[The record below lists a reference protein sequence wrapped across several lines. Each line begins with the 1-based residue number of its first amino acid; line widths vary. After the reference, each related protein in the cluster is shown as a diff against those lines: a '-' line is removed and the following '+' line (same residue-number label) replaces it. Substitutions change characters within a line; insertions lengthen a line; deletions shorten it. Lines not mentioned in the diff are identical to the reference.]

1 MALVAPSILS
11 ADFAKLGE
19 AITFLDERAVDYIH
33 IDVMDGKYVP
43 NLTFGPPVIKAIRS
57 FTSIPFDVHL
67 MIEKPED
74 SVEDYIAAGADRIT
88 FHTDATIHAHRL
100 IHRIK
105 EAGIKAGISLN
116 PSQNPESVRYLLDD
130 VDLVLL
136 MSVNPGFGG
145 QSFISS
151 TIEKAK
157 QVRAMTDR
165 EDLEIMVDG
174 GINETTGAAMVE
186 AGCDSL
192 VAGSYIFKH
201 EDPMAAIDALKRL

>member
-43 NLTFGPPVIKAIRS
+43 NLTFGPPVIKAIRP

-201 EDPMAAIDALKRL
+201 EYPMAAIDALKRL

>member
-116 PSQNPESVRYLLDD
+116 PSQNPESVRYLLGD

-157 QVRAMTDR
+157 QLRAMTDR

-186 AGCDSL
+186 VGCDSL

>member
-130 VDLVLL
+130 LDLVLL

>member
-43 NLTFGPPVIKAIRS
+43 NLTFGPPVIKAIRP

-157 QVRAMTDR
+157 QLRAMTDR

>member
-43 NLTFGPPVIKAIRS
+43 NLTFGPPVIKAIRP

-157 QVRAMTDR
+157 QLRAMTDR
-165 EDLEIMVDG
+165 DDLEIMVDG

>member
-19 AITFLDERAVDYIH
+19 AITFLDEAAVDYIH

-43 NLTFGPPVIKAIRS
+43 NLTFGPPVIKAIRP

-88 FHTDATIHAHRL
+88 FHTDAIIHAHRL

-105 EAGIKAGISLN
+105 EAGVKAGISLN
-116 PSQNPESVRYLLDD
+116 PSQNPESIRYLLDD

-145 QSFISS
+145 QSFIAS

-157 QVRAMTDR
+157 QLRAMTER

-174 GINETTGAAMVE
+174 GINETTGASMVD

-201 EDPMAAIDALKRL
+201 EDPLFAIDTLKRL

>member
-43 NLTFGPPVIKAIRS
+43 NLTFGPPVIKAIRP

-105 EAGIKAGISLN
+105 KAGIKAGISLN

>member
-11 ADFAKLGE
+11 ADFSKLGE
-19 AITFLDERAVDYIH
+19 AITFLDKACVDLIH

-43 NLTFGPPVIKAIRS
+43 NLTFGPPVIKAIRP

-67 MIEKPED
+67 MIDKPED
-74 SVEDYIAAGADRIT
+74 SVDDYIAAGADRIT

-100 IHRIK
+100 IHIIK
-105 EAGIKAGISLN
+105 EAGVKAGVSLN
-116 PSQNPESVRYLLDD
+116 PSQNPESIRYLLED

-145 QSFISS
+145 QSFIPS

-157 QVRAMTDR
+157 QLRAMTDR
-165 EDLEIMVDG
+165 KDLEIMVDG
-174 GINETTGAAMVE
+174 GINETTGAEMVN

-192 VAGSYIFKH
+192 VAGSYIFKQD
-201 EDPMAAIDALKRL
+201 DPMIAIEALKRL

>member
-43 NLTFGPPVIKAIRS
+43 NLTFGPPVIKAIRP

>member
-19 AITFLDERAVDYIH
+19 AITFLDERVVDYIH

-43 NLTFGPPVIKAIRS
+43 NLTFGPPVIKAIRP
-57 FTSIPFDVHL
+57 FTAIPFDVHL

-74 SVEDYIAAGADRIT
+74 SVDDYIAAGADRIT

-157 QVRAMTDR
+157 QLRAMTHR

-174 GINETTGAAMVE
+174 GINETTGASMVE

-201 EDPMAAIDALKRL
+201 DDPTAAIDALKRL

>member
-19 AITFLDERAVDYIH
+19 AITFLDERVVDYIH

-43 NLTFGPPVIKAIRS
+43 NLTFGPPVIKAIRP

>member
-43 NLTFGPPVIKAIRS
+43 NLTFGPPVIKAIRP

-151 TIEKAK
+151 TIGKAK

>member
-43 NLTFGPPVIKAIRS
+43 NLTFGPPVIKAIRP
-57 FTSIPFDVHL
+57 FTSISFDVHL

>member
-19 AITFLDERAVDYIH
+19 AITFLDEAAVDYIH

-43 NLTFGPPVIKAIRS
+43 NLTFGPPVIKAIRP

-145 QSFISS
+145 QSFIYS

>member
-43 NLTFGPPVIKAIRS
+43 NLTFGPPVIKAIRP
-57 FTSIPFDVHL
+57 FTAIPFDVHL

>member
-157 QVRAMTDR
+157 QVRAMTHR

>member
-43 NLTFGPPVIKAIRS
+43 NLTFGPPVIKAIRP

-74 SVEDYIAAGADRIT
+74 SLEDYIAAGADRIT

>member
-43 NLTFGPPVIKAIRS
+43 NLTFGPPVIKAIRL

-105 EAGIKAGISLN
+105 EAGVKAGISLN

-157 QVRAMTDR
+157 QLRAMTDR

>member
-43 NLTFGPPVIKAIRS
+43 NLTFGPPVIKAIRP

-74 SVEDYIAAGADRIT
+74 SVEDYIAAGADLIT

>member
-43 NLTFGPPVIKAIRS
+43 NLTFGPPVIKAIRP

-88 FHTDATIHAHRL
+88 FHSDATIHAHRL

>member
-43 NLTFGPPVIKAIRS
+43 NLTFGPPVIKAIRP

-165 EDLEIMVDG
+165 EHLEIMVDG

>member
-1 MALVAPSILS
+1 
-11 ADFAKLGE
+11 
-19 AITFLDERAVDYIH
+19 
-33 IDVMDGKYVP
+33 
-43 NLTFGPPVIKAIRS
+43 
-57 FTSIPFDVHL
+57 
-67 MIEKPED
+67 
-74 SVEDYIAAGADRIT
+74 
-88 FHTDATIHAHRL
+88 
-100 IHRIK
+100 
-105 EAGIKAGISLN
+105 
-116 PSQNPESVRYLLDD
+116 
-130 VDLVLL
+130 

>member
-43 NLTFGPPVIKAIRS
+43 NLTFGPPVIKAIRP

-157 QVRAMTDR
+157 QIRAMTDR

>member
-1 MALVAPSILS
+1 MALVTPSILS

-19 AITFLDERAVDYIH
+19 AITFLDEAAVDYIH

-43 NLTFGPPVIKAIRS
+43 NLTFGPPVIKAIRP

-105 EAGIKAGISLN
+105 EAGVKAGISLN
-116 PSQNPESVRYLLDD
+116 PSQNPESIRYLLDD

-145 QSFISS
+145 QSFIAS

-157 QVRAMTDR
+157 QLRAMTER

-174 GINETTGAAMVE
+174 GINETTGASMVD

-201 EDPMAAIDALKRL
+201 EDPLFAIDTLKRL

>member
-43 NLTFGPPVIKAIRS
+43 NLTFGPPVIKAIRP

-74 SVEDYIAAGADRIT
+74 SVEDYIAAGANRIT

-201 EDPMAAIDALKRL
+201 EDPMAAIDALKHL

>member
-43 NLTFGPPVIKAIRS
+43 NLTFGPPVIKAIRP

-74 SVEDYIAAGADRIT
+74 YVEDYIAAGADRIT

-157 QVRAMTDR
+157 QLRAMTDR

>member
-43 NLTFGPPVIKAIRS
+43 NLTFGPPVIKAIRP

-88 FHTDATIHAHRL
+88 FHTDSTIHAHRL

>member
-43 NLTFGPPVIKAIRS
+43 NLTFGPPVIKAIRP

-74 SVEDYIAAGADRIT
+74 SVEDYIAAGANRIT

-157 QVRAMTDR
+157 QVRAITDR

>member
-74 SVEDYIAAGADRIT
+74 SVEDYIAAGANRIT

-157 QVRAMTDR
+157 QVRAMTGR

>member
-43 NLTFGPPVIKAIRS
+43 NLTFGPPVIKAIRP

-145 QSFISS
+145 QSFIPS

>member
-43 NLTFGPPVIKAIRS
+43 NLTFGPPVIKAIRP

-165 EDLEIMVDG
+165 EELEIMVDG

-186 AGCDSL
+186 AGCYSL

>member
-43 NLTFGPPVIKAIRS
+43 NLTFGPPVIKAIRP

-74 SVEDYIAAGADRIT
+74 SVEDYIAAGANRIT

>member
-43 NLTFGPPVIKAIRS
+43 NLTFGPPVIKAIRP

-105 EAGIKAGISLN
+105 EAGIRAGISLN

>member
-74 SVEDYIAAGADRIT
+74 SVEDYIAAGANRIT

>member
-43 NLTFGPPVIKAIRS
+43 NLTFGPPVIKAIRP

-174 GINETTGAAMVE
+174 GINETTGAAMIE

>member
-11 ADFAKLGE
+11 ADFSKLGE
-19 AITFLDERAVDYIH
+19 AITFLDKACVDLIH

-43 NLTFGPPVIKAIRS
+43 NLTFGPPVIKAIRP

-67 MIEKPED
+67 MIDKPED
-74 SVEDYIAAGADRIT
+74 SVDDYIAAGADRIT
-88 FHTDATIHAHRL
+88 FHTDATIHTHRL
-100 IHRIK
+100 IHKIK
-105 EAGIKAGISLN
+105 EAGVKAGVSLN
-116 PSQNPESVRYLLDD
+116 PSQNPESIRYLLED

-145 QSFISS
+145 QSFIPS

-157 QVRAMTDR
+157 QLRAMTDR
-165 EDLEIMVDG
+165 KDMEIMVDG
-174 GINETTGAAMVE
+174 GINETTGAEMVK

-192 VAGSYIFKH
+192 VAGSYIFKQD
-201 EDPMAAIDALKRL
+201 DPMIAIEALKRL